1 METVVHEETK
11 RNKLTLCW
19 LMAGSLPIG
28 FNFKKEIVCAI
39 IFGWCLYL
47 RLLWPWQAK
56 TKHWALWR
64 KKNTLQ
70 CIFVL
75 IIDNRK
81 CSESIFLSGSG

>member
-1 METVVHEETK
+1 
-11 RNKLTLCW
+11 
-19 LMAGSLPIG
+19 MAGSLPIG

-56 TKHWALWR
+56 TKHWALCT
-64 KKNTLQ
+64 KNTLK

-81 CSESIFLSGSG
+81 RSESIFFYQEVV